1 MLTALSALAVALVT
15 AIGGVVTAVI
25 GRRQPRG
32 QQRRDDFTT
41 IVKEL
46 RQNQDDLKAELAAQK
61 EQSARDRERIT
72 AQDFTIRYMVGW
84 VRTLVGFIR
93 DSHLEPPPPPQP
105 VPTEA
110 EPFLH
115 DVGL

>member
-1 MLTALSALAVALVT
+1 MLTAASALAVAGVT
-15 AIGGVVTAVI
+15 AVGGVVTTVV

-41 IVKEL
+41 IVTEL
-46 RQNQDDLKAELAAQK
+46 RQNQAELRAELTAQK

-72 AQDFTIRYMVGW
+72 AQDYTMRYMVGW
-84 VRTLVGFIR
+84 VRSLVGYIR
-93 DSHLEPPPPPQP
+93 ERRLEPPPPPQP
-105 VPTEA
+105 VPDEVQQW
-110 EPFLH
+110 LH